1 MINLELTK
9 GMPSRITSEI
19 LSVSG
24 NNSVSFEVSD
34 MRNSALKLRNYGGR
48 VILETHFGMRL
59 EYVAFNW
66 ALDIFIPD
74 CYKNLMQDRL
84 QNLKIAIFLK
94 TLLICASEV
103 KNIINIKCSTYHD
116 LIETLIRGPLWK
128 L

>member
-94 TLLICASEV
+94 TLLICASQV
-103 KNIINIKCSTYHD
+103 KKYY
-116 LIETLIRGPLWK
+116 
-128 L
+128 